1 MSNTRSVALFIIV
14 SLPLALASAWAEEAT
29 RSWQGPASAAA
40 QAAAAKAAANT
51 GTSANPNTSSSAP
64 AAPATAS
71 QPATAATIPHEA
83 AQFPVAAPVL
93 PPAPVPAKK
102 PESAAVTAPAT
113 AAAVVAPTPAPP
125 AASAVADPQEK
136 SGEDP
141 SKADAAPAKDEK
153 GAKGKKPTPAKELF
167 GAKKTPAP
175 LAARAIGWYAK
186 GCLSGAKSLAIDG
199 PAWQVMRLSRN
210 RMWGHP
216 TLISLV
222 ERLATESKEKD
233 GWPGLLVGDIAQPRG
248 GPMTS
253 GHASHQVGLDADVW
267 LTRMPDKRLTEKE
280 REDLS
285 ATSML
290 AADDISVDPKVFGE
304 GQVKLIK
311 RAASYRL
318 VERVLVHPAIK
329 KALCQAAGTDRGW
342 LAKVRPY
349 WGHYY
354 HMHIRIGC
362 PSGSGICKSQPP
374 PPGDD
379 GCGAELTDW
388 IKKITPKKIVE
399 KAPIPKSDKPVA
411 KKKEITL
418 ADLPGE
424 CRTVLAAGEAT
435 PAAPPV
441 AAAQETTAKPAA
453 KTASKK
459 TAAKN
464 SAAQQ

>member
-1 MSNTRSVALFIIV
+1 MSNTRSVALFIFV
-14 SLPLALASAWAEEAT
+14 SLPLALASAWAEEAS

-40 QAAAAKAAANT
+40 EAAAAKANTAASPNT
-51 GTSANPNTSSSAP
+51 GAA
-64 AAPATAS
+64 AAPVKATE
-71 QPATAATIPHEA
+71 QAATPSTSTP
-83 AQFPVAAPVL
+83 FPVATPVL

-102 PESAAVTAPAT
+102 PESAPVTAPAT

-125 AASAVADPQEK
+125 AASAVADPQGK

-216 TLISLV
+216 ILISLV

-399 KAPIPKSDKPVA
+399 RAPIPKSDKPVA

-418 ADLPGE
+418 ADLPAE

-441 AAAQETTAKPAA
+441 AAAKETAKPAA